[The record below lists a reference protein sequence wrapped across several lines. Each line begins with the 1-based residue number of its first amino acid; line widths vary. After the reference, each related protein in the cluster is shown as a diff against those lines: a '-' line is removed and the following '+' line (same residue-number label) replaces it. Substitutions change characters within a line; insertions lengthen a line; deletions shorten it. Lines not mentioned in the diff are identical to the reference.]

1 MRLFGIP
8 SLPLALTLSGLI
20 PFAAPAAMLW
30 LAPEDAALQ
39 DKAGM
44 ALLVY
49 GAVILS
55 FLGGVRWGAEINAQ
69 GSGGIPRSALLNLSM
84 LGPLAGWGLV
94 LWGAIAGLGWP
105 VFAAMAGA
113 QGLHAAWDS
122 DGAGLPMWY
131 RRLRR
136 LAAVGAV
143 AALIAAAAAYA
154 LR

>member
-20 PFAAPAAMLW
+20 PFAVPAALLW
-30 LAPEDAALQ
+30 IGPADPALQ
-39 DKAGM
+39 DRAGM
-44 ALLVY
+44 ALLAY

-69 GSGGIPRSALLNLSM
+69 GSGGLPRPGLLNLSM

-94 LWGAIAGLGWP
+94 LWGAFGGLAWP
-105 VFAAMAGA
+105 VFVALAGTH
-113 QGLHAAWDS
+113 GLHALWDT
-122 DGAGLPMWY
+122 DGAGLPLWY

-136 LAAVGAV
+136 LAAGGAV
-143 AALIAAAAAYA
+143 AALAAAAAAYA

>member
-20 PFAAPAAMLW
+20 PFAAPAAVLW
-30 LAPEDAALQ
+30 LAPENAALQ
-39 DKAGM
+39 DRAGLG
-44 ALLVY
+44 LLAY

-69 GSGGIPRSALLNLSM
+69 GSGGIPRAALLNLSM

-94 LWGAIAGLGWP
+94 LWGAFAGLAWP
-105 VFAAMAGA
+105 LFAAMAGA
-113 QGLHAAWDS
+113 HGLHAVWDA
-122 DGAGLPMWY
+122 DGAGLPLWY

-136 LAAVGAV
+136 LAAGGAI
-143 AALIAAAAAYA
+143 AALAAAAAAYA
-154 LR
+154 VR